1 MRDKGKYEKYLK
13 SKRWLRRR
21 ALVIERSGGYCEEC
35 GEKIGTKG
43 EVHHLTYRHFGNEQ
57 INELRYLCKKCHR
70 KHHFVKKYLT
80 RIKKY
85 GKG

>member
-1 MRDKGKYEKYLK
+1 MKDKEKYEKYLR

-21 ALVIERSGGYCEEC
+21 ALVIERSQGKCEEC
-35 GEKIGTKG
+35 GRDIGSKG

-70 KHHFVKKYLT
+70 EHHFVKKYLT

-85 GKG
+85 GKR